1 MDTRALI
8 YNHFDKNGIRVKS
21 LAQISISFDGEVKQ
35 DFKAIT
41 VPLEPYFGLTEL
53 QFSQVIVDYIYD
65 TTNINIESIE
75 NLDKY
80 PTLNGLPFLLKL
92 YNASSNDHFYSLAFG
107 HVSGSIT
114 IRNESDVTSLGN
126 IEKIDGDLGFIESN
140 ISSLGKLRKVTGSF
154 WIAQRSPYTNLADLG
169 LLESVG
175 KDLNLKSSKIKDLKL
190 LETVGGTLNLRKTN
204 IDSLGKLRYVGN
216 HIYLP
221 ATHKSKFN
229 LSNIEIKGKVKYFK
243 E

>member
-1 MDTRALI
+1 MDTKTLI
-8 YNHFDKNGIRVKS
+8 YNYLDKNGIRVRSFAK
-21 LAQISISFDGEVKQ
+21 ISISYDRGVKQ
-35 DFKAIT
+35 DFKNVI
-41 VPLEPYFGLTEL
+41 VPLEPHFGLSESD
-53 QFSQVIVDYIYD
+53 FSQVIVDYIYE

-92 YNASSNDHFYSLAFG
+92 YDDTSNNYFYSLAFG
-107 HVSGSIT
+107 HISGSIT
-114 IRNESDVTSLGN
+114 IRSDYDISSLGN

-140 ISSLGKLRKVTGSF
+140 ISSLGKLQKVTGSL
-154 WIAQRSPYTNLADLG
+154 WIAQRSPFTNLLDLG

-175 KDLNLKSSKIKDLKL
+175 GDLNIKSSQIKDLRL

-216 HIYLP
+216 HLYLP
-221 ATHKSKFN
+221 TAYKGKFD
-229 LSNIEIKGKVKYFK
+229 LSNIDIKGKVKYFK